1 MNSAA
6 SRPAYCASQRRRR
19 RPIFFSASAI
29 PRFLAQYPEIS
40 LDLSFNEAL
49 TDIVAERFDAG
60 IRIGERIE
68 RDMIAVRVT
77 DELPLVVAGSPAYF
91 AQRGKPKSPKD
102 LVAHDCLRTRFASGT
117 YLPWRFRVKRRDLE
131 VHVEGRL
138 VVNSASLARRVAV
151 EGLALIQTPLLFIAS
166 DLSEGKLTTVLEQ
179 WAPTPVTGFFLYYP
193 SRRQMRPALKA
204 LVDFLRD
211 EPWRVQATLAMNRQ
225 ETAVGNRSRWL
236 DGLGGPS
243 VRHTKAAHAMH
254 AKLAVDDSAGV
265 VPHSRRAY
273 RMPEVERACAHE
285 IDGLWTG
292 DELGF
297 ANPVESFLAHE
308 LARSFRGSQR
318 GTAAT
323 NSSTRTRMTDCA
335 EITAEG
341 VHHGKL
347 SYRQR
352 AGGPPLLGAQGVA

>member
-1 MNSAA
+1 MIALTHGASLAETTAFVAVVELKSFTKAAKQLALSPPRVSEMVRNLEERLGVRLVERTTRSVAPTAAGERLLERLRPVLDEYQSALE
-6 SRPAYCASQRRRR
+6 STNEFRGKPAGMLRVTA
-19 RPIFFSASAI
+19 PPPAGDFFLDSAI

-138 VVNSASLARRVAV
+138 VVNSVSLARRVAV
-151 EGLALIQTPLLFIAS
+151 EGLALIQAPPLFIAS
-166 DLSEGKLTTVLEQ
+166 ELREGKLTTVLEQ
-179 WAPTPVTGFFLYYP
+179 WAPTPTTGFFLYYP
-193 SRRQMRPALKA
+193 SRRQMRPVLKA

-211 EPWRVQATLAMNRQ
+211 E
-225 ETAVGNRSRWL
+225 
-236 DGLGGPS
+236 
-243 VRHTKAAHAMH
+243 
-254 AKLAVDDSAGV
+254 
-265 VPHSRRAY
+265 
-273 RMPEVERACAHE
+273 
-285 IDGLWTG
+285 
-292 DELGF
+292 
-297 ANPVESFLAHE
+297 
-308 LARSFRGSQR
+308 
-318 GTAAT
+318 
-323 NSSTRTRMTDCA
+323 
-335 EITAEG
+335 
-341 VHHGKL
+341 HHGAF
-347 SYRQR
+347 QR
-352 AGGPPLLGAQGVA
+352 SSQ